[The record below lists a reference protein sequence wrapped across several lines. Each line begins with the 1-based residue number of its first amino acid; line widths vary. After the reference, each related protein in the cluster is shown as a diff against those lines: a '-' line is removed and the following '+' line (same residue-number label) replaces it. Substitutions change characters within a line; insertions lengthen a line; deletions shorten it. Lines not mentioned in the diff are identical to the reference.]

1 MEPFA
6 KGIFQDI
13 IELIAGHIGDEKK
26 FSQEIAFKIGI
37 YGVVV
42 DEKHKP
48 LLKKYYRDYDLG
60 RILWKVLKDGDLLKK
75 LLPFLTQWCTE
86 SAGFVILKP
95 FLRAAEKEYFKT
107 IKDSGDVYDLIVKNY
122 ERDVFEAIV
131 PVVMNHETLSEMDAE
146 FLEVELFNCKYQFEQ
161 HFYLKIILR
170 ISEYEITKAI
180 KHLKKLTH
188 DDQYRL
194 KQITLMNAMAKY
206 LSYRDWNERDFQQQV
221 EENFIQQLFKICE
234 SMPNV
239 CSILKIF
246 HAFVMNDTSY
256 IHQQSEDQEDWDLM
270 KRCVAKIDDFEVLP
284 EFVEFPSKIQ
294 LDLPPG
300 IIPKPRPEWERQFIS
315 RTSFFGI
322 RASAHELKL

>member
-170 ISEYEITKAI
+170 ISEYEITKPI

-270 KRCVAKIDDFEVLP
+270 KRCVVKIDDFEVLP

-315 RTSFFGI
+315 RTSFLGI

>member
-1 MEPFA
+1 
-6 KGIFQDI
+6 
-13 IELIAGHIGDEKK
+13 
-26 FSQEIAFKIGI
+26 
-37 YGVVV
+37 
-42 DEKHKP
+42 
-48 LLKKYYRDYDLG
+48 
-60 RILWKVLKDGDLLKK
+60 
-75 LLPFLTQWCTE
+75 
-86 SAGFVILKP
+86 
-95 FLRAAEKEYFKT
+95 
-107 IKDSGDVYDLIVKNY
+107 
-122 ERDVFEAIV
+122 
-131 PVVMNHETLSEMDAE
+131 MNHETLSEMDAE

-256 IHQQSEDQEDWDLM
+256 IHQQSEDQEDWTL
-270 KRCVAKIDDFEVLP
+270 CC
-284 EFVEFPSKIQ
+284 
-294 LDLPPG
+294 
-300 IIPKPRPEWERQFIS
+300 
-315 RTSFFGI
+315 
-322 RASAHELKL
+322 